1 MIEVGS
7 ARIDENGNANWGK
20 AGDQNAREVATE
32 PFYSHRLGWTMLRP
46 KDKEVARKI
55 GLAMIEACLN
65 NNIGYDQSNRYGVI
79 SCLQKYGRLAKINE
93 TTEADCSS
101 LVRAC
106 CIQAGIKVGDF
117 NTSSEVSVLEKTG
130 AFQKAVTVT
139 NDTKLCTGDI
149 LVTRTKGHT
158 VVVTEGYPREDEK
171 PTTKPSAKPKPDKAA
186 GKAKK
191 SIEEVASEIIAG
203 KWGNNPERKEKL
215 IKAGYVPAEVQ
226 AVVNKLLK

>member
-7 ARIDENGNANWGK
+7 ARIDENGNANWGR
-20 AGDQNAREVATE
+20 AGDQTNREVATE

-55 GLAMIEACLN
+55 GLAMLEACLN

-93 TTEADCSS
+93 ATEADCSS

-117 NTSSEVSVLEKTG
+117 NTSNEVVVLSRTG
-130 AFQKAVTVT
+130 AFERAVDITSSA
-139 NDTKLCTGDI
+139 KLCMGDI

-158 VVVTEGYPREDEK
+158 VVVTKGFERDNTPPKSKPGKKTVEDVAREV
-171 PTTKPSAKPKPDKAA
+171 
-186 GKAKK
+186 
-191 SIEEVASEIIAG
+191 IMG
-203 KWGNNPERKEKL
+203 KWGVNPERKSKL
-215 IKAGYVPAEVQ
+215 LKAGYNPSEVQ
-226 AVVNKLLK
+226 TEVNRLLS

>member
-55 GLAMIEACLN
+55 GLAMLEACLN

-79 SCLQKYGRLAKINE
+79 SCLQKYDRLAKINE
-93 TTEADCSS
+93 ATEADCSS

-106 CIQAGIKVGDF
+106 CMQAGIKVGDF
-117 NTSSEVSVLEKTG
+117 NTSNEVVVLSRTG
-130 AFQKAVTVT
+130 AFERAVDITSGAR
-139 NDTKLCTGDI
+139 LCMGDI

-158 VVVTEGYPREDEK
+158 VVVTKGFERDNTPPK
-171 PTTKPSAKPKPDKAA
+171 AKPCKA
-186 GKAKK
+186 GKK
-191 SIEEVASEIIAG
+191 SVEDVAREVIMG
-203 KWGNNPERKEKL
+203 KWGVNPERKSKL
-215 IKAGYVPAEVQ
+215 LKAGYNPSEVQ
-226 AVVNKLLK
+226 EEVNKLMK

>member
-55 GLAMIEACLN
+55 GLAMVEACLN

-93 TTEADCSS
+93 ATEADCSS

-106 CIQAGIKVGDF
+106 CMQAGIKVGDF
-117 NTSSEVSVLEKTG
+117 NTSNEVVVLSRTG
-130 AFQKAVTVT
+130 AFERAVDITSSA
-139 NDTKLCTGDI
+139 KLCMGDI
-149 LVTRTKGHT
+149 LVTRIKGHT
-158 VVVTEGYPREDEK
+158 VIVTKGFERDNTPPKSKPGKKTVEDVAREV
-171 PTTKPSAKPKPDKAA
+171 
-186 GKAKK
+186 
-191 SIEEVASEIIAG
+191 IMG
-203 KWGNNPERKEKL
+203 KWGVNPERKSKL
-215 IKAGYVPAEVQ
+215 LKAGYNPSEVQ
-226 AVVNKLLK
+226 AEVNRLLS

>member
-7 ARIDENGNANWGK
+7 ARIDERGNASWGR

-46 KDKEVARKI
+46 KDEDVARKI
-55 GLAMIEACLN
+55 GLAMLEACLN
-65 NNIGYDQSNRYGVI
+65 NNIGYDQSNRHDVI

-117 NTSSEVSVLEKTG
+117 NTSNEVVVLSRTG
-130 AFQKAVTVT
+130 AFERAV
-139 NDTKLCTGDI
+139 DIAASARLCMGDI
-149 LVTRTKGHT
+149 LVTRTQGHT
-158 VVVTEGYPREDEK
+158 VIVTKGFEREDDASK
-171 PTTKPSAKPKPDKAA
+171 TKP
-186 GKAKK
+186 GKTGKK
-191 SIEEVASEIIAG
+191 SVEEIAREVIMG
-203 KWGNNPERKEKL
+203 KWGVNPERK
-215 IKAGYVPAEVQ
+215 
-226 AVVNKLLK
+226 NKLLKAGYNPTEIQTVVNRLLS

>member
-55 GLAMIEACLN
+55 GLAMVEACLN

-93 TTEADCSS
+93 ATEADCSS

-117 NTSSEVSVLEKTG
+117 NTSNEVVVLSRTG
-130 AFQKAVTVT
+130 AFERAVDITSSAR
-139 NDTKLCTGDI
+139 LCMGDI

-158 VVVTEGYPREDEK
+158 VVVTKGFERDNILPKSKPGKKTVEDVAREV
-171 PTTKPSAKPKPDKAA
+171 
-186 GKAKK
+186 
-191 SIEEVASEIIAG
+191 IMG
-203 KWGNNPERKEKL
+203 KWGVNPERKSKL
-215 IKAGYVPAEVQ
+215 LKAGYNPSEVQ
-226 AVVNKLLK
+226 TEVNRLLS

>member
-1 MIEVGS
+1 MIEVGG
-7 ARIDENGNANWGK
+7 ARIDERGNANWGK
-20 AGDQNAREVATE
+20 AGDQNSREVATE

-55 GLAMIEACLN
+55 GLAMLEACLN

-93 TTEADCSS
+93 STEADCSS

-117 NTSSEVSVLEKTG
+117 NTSNEVVVLSRTG
-130 AFQKAVTVT
+130 AFERAVDITSSA
-139 NDTKLCTGDI
+139 NLCMGDI

-158 VVVTEGYPREDEK
+158 VIVTKGFERDNIPPKSKPGKKTVEDVAREV
-171 PTTKPSAKPKPDKAA
+171 
-186 GKAKK
+186 
-191 SIEEVASEIIAG
+191 IMG
-203 KWGNNPERKEKL
+203 KWGVNPERKSKL
-215 IKAGYVPAEVQ
+215 LKAGYNPSEVQ
-226 AVVNKLLK
+226 AEVNRLLV

>member
-55 GLAMIEACLN
+55 GLAMLEACLN

-93 TTEADCSS
+93 ATEADCSS

-106 CIQAGIKVGDF
+106 CMQAGIKVGDF
-117 NTSSEVSVLEKTG
+117 NTSNEVAVLSSTG
-130 AFQKAVTVT
+130 AFERAVDITT
-139 NDTKLCTGDI
+139 SARLCMGDI

-158 VVVTEGYPREDEK
+158 VVVTKGFERDNTPPKVK
-171 PTTKPSAKPKPDKAA
+171 P
-186 GKAKK
+186 GKK
-191 SIEEVASEIIAG
+191 SVEDVAREVIMG
-203 KWGNNPERKEKL
+203 KWGVNPERKSKL
-215 IKAGYVPAEVQ
+215 LKAGYNPSEVQ
-226 AVVNKLLK
+226 AEVNRLLV

>member
-55 GLAMIEACLN
+55 GLAMVEACLN

-93 TTEADCSS
+93 ATEADCSS

-117 NTSSEVSVLEKTG
+117 NTSNEVVVLSRTG
-130 AFQKAVTVT
+130 AFERAVDITSGAR
-139 NDTKLCTGDI
+139 LCMGDI

-158 VVVTEGYPREDEK
+158 VVVTKGFERDNTPPK
-171 PTTKPSAKPKPDKAA
+171 AKPCKA
-186 GKAKK
+186 GKK
-191 SIEEVASEIIAG
+191 SVEDVAREVIMG
-203 KWGNNPERKEKL
+203 KWGVNPERKSKL
-215 IKAGYVPAEVQ
+215 LKAGYNPSEVQ
-226 AVVNKLLK
+226 EEVNKLMK